1 MAPRLRHRISSAAQP
16 QSSGSSAGGGIGK
29 AIVFLRLHLKRDEAQ
44 GGETVEN
51 KSRSDILGKDTM
63 AGVKGQTKGEE
74 TECDTKASADVCTF
88 P

>member
-1 MAPRLRHRISSAAQP
+1 MAPRLRHRVSSAAQP

-29 AIVFLRLHLKRDEAQ
+29 AIVFLRLHLGEMEHKT
-44 GGETVEN
+44 GGGTVEN
-51 KSRSDILGKDTM
+51 KSRSDILGKD

-74 TECDTKASADVCTF
+74 TGCDTKASADVCSF